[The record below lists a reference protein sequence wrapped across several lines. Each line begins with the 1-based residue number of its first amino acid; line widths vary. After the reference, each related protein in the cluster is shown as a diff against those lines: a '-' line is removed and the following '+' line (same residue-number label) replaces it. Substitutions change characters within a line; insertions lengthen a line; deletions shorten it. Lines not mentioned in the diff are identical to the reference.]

1 MDYSFSKSVAEL
13 KPSAIR
19 EILKFTSMP
28 GYIPFAAGN
37 PAPEA
42 LPTARIAEISASI
55 MASRPVDALQYSVTE
70 GYVPLRNYLKEYMKE
85 KHNVGRDFDELII
98 TSGPSDEIAAL
109 MGLILTNL
117 EEEIF
122 MKNNVRFRVIGD
134 CSRLP
139 ESVQKRLDECME
151 RTSKN
156 DKMTMVVALS
166 YSSRWEITDTMKRM
180 AQEIVRG
187 NMKPED
193 ITEDVVDAHLQT
205 SFMPDPDLMIR
216 TGGEQRISNY
226 LLWQCAYSEFY
237 FCDTFWPDFDEEEL
251 AKAIVNYQMRERRYG
266 KTSEQVAEQ

>member
-1 MDYSFSKSVAEL
+1 MSYKEQINLSRIPEHVAIIMDGNGRWAKAKGMPRTMGHQQGVETVKKITEEATRLGIKYLTLYTFS
-13 KPSAIR
+13 
-19 EILKFTSMP
+19 
-28 GYIPFAAGN
+28 
-37 PAPEA
+37 
-42 LPTARIAEISASI
+42 
-55 MASRPVDALQYSVTE
+55 TE
-70 GYVPLRNYLKEYMKE
+70 NWNR
-85 KHNVGRDFDELII
+85 
-98 TSGPSDEIAAL
+98 PSDEIAAL